1 MAWRL
6 RLGTGDTKRGTLIGI
21 DRFGNKYFENME
33 EELPR
38 MLKRACVWKEWPLSQ
53 GQSVQDGSTTRT
65 PNTSREYNRGHDVGA
80 MLTILE
86 QLSDRAWMVRYKSV
100 YWNWTISDQ
109 REGTRGCPTWST
121 SPPQRTSFSTV
132 VSGLGSPRSTSPSLQ
147 PRGAP
152 TSLTA
157 RM

>member
-65 PNTSREYNRGHDVGA
+65 PNTSREYIKVHDVGTK
-80 MLTILE
+80 LTILE
-86 QLSDRAWMVRYKSV
+86 QLSDRAWMVCYRLV
-100 YWNWTISDQ
+100 YW
-109 REGTRGCPTWST
+109 
-121 SPPQRTSFSTV
+121 
-132 VSGLGSPRSTSPSLQ
+132 
-147 PRGAP
+147 
-152 TSLTA
+152 
-157 RM
+157 